1 MPSRSITLL
10 AFGRRGYGLAAHNAI
25 LSLRH
30 HGYNGPID
38 LFITDTLTS
47 LVPSIEGVTV
57 HPIQDADPGYLKLEL
72 PDLIK
77 RPTLYIDV
85 DSLAIADVT
94 PLLDAL
100 EADGRF
106 LITSVQG
113 KGTSKSTSIGY
124 FGWAKPA
131 KVAQKEG
138 FADDATMYGIQSS
151 WMWMVPCAALSA
163 IGDRARASYLR
174 WDKGEFAEWGGSKPD
189 ELFLSIACTDLKH
202 DPSWTD
208 EPMWFGSGIVCPYDH
223 QREARTY
230 HPARSKA
237 TDTSAGIADIRPRI
251 AQGGWP
257 QIRLHLR
264 RQTLKLQ
271 EPWHADHAAVI
282 ADPNNALFSHVR

>member
-151 WMWMVPCAALSA
+151 WMWMVPGSALSA
-163 IGDRARASYLR
+163 IGDRARASYMR

-202 DPSWTD
+202 DPSWPD
-208 EPMWFGSGIVCPYDH
+208 EPMWFGSGIVAHTTIKEKHVLITLPGQKQQIQVRALQIYDLESRKVGGH
-223 QREARTY
+223 
-230 HPARSKA
+230 K
-237 TDTSAGIADIRPRI
+237 SAYIFGDKHSNFKSHGMRI
-251 AQGGWP
+251 M
-257 QIRLHLR
+257 R
-264 RQTLKLQ
+264 R
-271 EPWHADHAAVI
+271 
-282 ADPNNALFSHVR
+282 